1 MTKKNEKKFH
11 VSEKKGIVK
20 AVPQPNAVTGA
31 VPGECLA
38 KGYTVLAAFYS
49 LVAMNAPAKQK
60 RTRTDGVGVAKCHS
74 GDMFN
79 EAKGKAVAS
88 MKSDIKI
95 EQDMAVEYRKT
106 AEMLRKAAEE
116 AERLALKHAKKRDI
130 MEASLEKYAKM

>member
-1 MTKKNEKKFH
+1 MNRKSKKNFH

-20 AVPQPNAVTGA
+20 AVPQPNAVAGA
-31 VPGECLA
+31 VPGECFA
-38 KGYTVLAAFYS
+38 KGYNVLAAFYA
-49 LVAMNAPAKQK
+49 LVVMNVPVKQE
-60 RTRTDGVGVAKCHS
+60 RTRTDGIGVAKCHS
-74 GDMFN
+74 GDVFD

-95 EQDMAVEYRKT
+95 EQDMTVEYKKT

-116 AERLALKHAKKRDI
+116 AERLALKHAKKRDA